1 MEQFRAAKLLKPG
14 LVSDNLLTA
23 LFYLLTGDFA
33 YYIRARFID
42 IFGTNVRDFV
52 EETAPSTLTIYKMRV
67 KQVVFA
73 VTAAVS
79 SLANAQQTAWG
90 KCGGQGIAH
99 LESLDRNENMLTKE

>member
-1 MEQFRAAKLLKPG
+1 MGQSRAAKLLKPG
-14 LVSDNLLTA
+14 LVSDMALLTA
-23 LFYLLTGDFA
+23 LFYLLAGDFA
-33 YYIRARFID
+33 YFIRTRFTD
-42 IFGTNVRDFV
+42 ISGANVRDFV

-90 KCGGQGIAH
+90 QCGGQGINH
-99 LESLDRNENMLTKE
+99 LKAFDRNEKY